1 MAGWEF
7 GAFAAL
13 GEVGLTVVGMDNC
26 ISLLFPPE
34 HHALDHPLHGPSN
47 HQAVIPS
54 PFQSRARFLQSCN
67 RKTQTPHQHNRIA
80 NRRQRKWIFNHPPHS
95 LLTPSKIKHSLLS
108 KEKWQVNNR
117 HSQPPSK
124 RQPYHIP
131 RIKHQRQQQKRTTL
145 IFPLPYNLR
154 RHRAHHADIPVADPG

>member
-7 GAFAAL
+7 GAFAPL
-13 GEVGLTVVGMDNC
+13 GEVWLTVVGMDNC

-47 HQAVIPS
+47 HQPVIPPS
-54 PFQSRARFLQSCN
+54 FQSRARFPQSCN

-124 RQPYHIP
+124 RQPHHIP